1 MNFRSSVKLL
11 FSNKGK
17 IMNTLVAH
25 DKENKITRKIQEF

>member
-11 FSNKGK
+11 FSNKSK
-17 IMNTLVAH
+17 IMNTLVAN